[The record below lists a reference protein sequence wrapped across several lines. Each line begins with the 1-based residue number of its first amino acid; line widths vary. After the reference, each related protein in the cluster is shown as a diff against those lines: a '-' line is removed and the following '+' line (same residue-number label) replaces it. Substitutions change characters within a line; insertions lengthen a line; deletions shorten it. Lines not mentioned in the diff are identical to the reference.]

1 MLRNGRPEDP
11 IFRPEELLYRRY
23 LSDHWVGDHFSP
35 AGFRFEKDSG
45 QSVNRQKFSEPEDV
59 LFSEDGSLD
68 GYGVLEFATRDIPPR
83 LQEMGT
89 PVFVFFLKH
98 VPQEENYAH
107 SEIWCETEQETGRYG
122 NPSQTVRKKFRT
134 MLSQHVTVRIAAQ
147 K

>member
-1 MLRNGRPEDP
+1 MLRNGRPEDL

-23 LSDHWVGDHFSP
+23 LNDHWIEGLFSP
-35 AGFRFEKDSG
+35 AGFKFPK
-45 QSVNRQKFSEPEDV
+45 QSVNRQKYSEPEDV

-83 LQEMGT
+83 LLETGT
-89 PVFVFFLKH
+89 PVFVFFMKH

-107 SEIWCETEQETGRYG
+107 SEIWCETEQTTGQYV
-122 NPSQTVRKKFRT
+122 NPSPAIKKRFRT
-134 MLSQHVTVRIAAQ
+134 KLSQHVTVRIPAQ